1 MVGRVGRAGK
11 MGAKVEERVREV
23 ARAGKDA
30 QVGGKEERGLA
41 LEATAASPPWVVVGS
56 RHPRGL
62 QAAPP
67 SSPNQRAAPRREV
80 ALRGFVTRRATVIV
94 RSDRSTCI
102 FVNYMF
108 VQ

>member
-1 MVGRVGRAGK
+1 MEG
-11 MGAKVEERVREV
+11 RVREE

-41 LEATAASPPWVVVGS
+41 PEAWVVGS

-102 FVNYMF
+102 FVNYMS